1 MANAMVDEA
10 VEILMLFGKEGCTI
24 ADSGGKDSSVV
35 KRIAEICREKY
46 GLQFKVVHNHTGLDA
61 PETVYFVRSERDRA
75 RKAGIEYDIN
85 YPKITFDRLC
95 VKKHMLPTRMARF
108 CCEYL
113 KENYGNRNE
122 RIVTGVRRSES
133 PSRRDNQG
141 AVTVLPKGGIPEGM
155 KKSDDFNI
163 NKTGGA
169 VLLNYDN
176 DESVQ
181 MVYTCFRTNKVLVNP
196 IINWEDDDVW
206 GFIND
211 EKIPVN
217 PLYGC
222 GFMRVGCVGC
232 PLAGYKQMTKEFER
246 YPKYRDRIIR
256 IADRIV
262 EEAKERLGD
271 DYRYGKDYTGLQYFK
286 SWIRDPNS
294 DGQFSFDMDGN
305 IKEDYT

>member
-1 MANAMVDEA
+1 MGKELIEEA
-10 VEILMLFGKEGCTI
+10 KEILMLFGKEGCTI

-46 GLQFKVVHNHTGLDA
+46 GLQYKIVHNHTGLDA
-61 PETVYFVRSERDRA
+61 PETVYFVRSEKERA
-75 RKAGIEYDIN
+75 ERAGIQYEIN

-95 VKKHMLPTRMARF
+95 VKKQMLPTRIARF

-113 KENYGNRNE
+113 KENYGTRNE
-122 RIVTGVRRSES
+122 RLVTGVRKSES
-133 PSRRDNQG
+133 LNRRNNQGVVTITKKNGIPDELRDNPNFSS
-141 AVTVLPKGGIPEGM
+141 TPRGGV
-155 KKSDDFNI
+155 
-163 NKTGGA
+163 

-196 IINWEDDDVW
+196 IINWNDEDVW
-206 GFIND
+206 RFITD

-222 GFMRVGCVGC
+222 GFKRVGCIGC
-232 PLAGYKQMTKEFER
+232 PMSGYKGRMEEFAR
-246 YPKYRDRIIR
+246 YPKYKERFIR
-256 IADRIV
+256 IADRVV
-262 EEAKERLGD
+262 ETMRRKRGENYKGD
-271 DYRYGKDYTGLQYFK
+271 ATGLLYFK
-286 SWIRDPNS
+286 RWLEDPNV
-294 DGQFSFDMDGN
+294 DGQLSFDMEGN